1 MANTSYRYLFL
12 LLLPLFLLVANS
24 CERSTT
30 EKRILIVQ
38 SYEPDFQAYK
48 DVEETFKNGFQKEG
62 IHASIFTFYLNCEA
76 YQSPEEKQRIYTEL
90 NTLSLWKPDIIIVND
105 DQATYSLLA
114 CEHPLLDS
122 VPIVFTGVNY
132 PNIPLIQSILTYPDF
147 GISRTIG
154 KTSNLLSESW
164 ENA

>member
-1 MANTSYRYLFL
+1 MTNTSYRYLFL

-48 DVEETFKNGFQKEG
+48 DIEEAFKKGFQKEG

-132 PNIPLIQSILTYPDF
+132 PNIPLIQKYPNVSGF

>member
-1 MANTSYRYLFL
+1 MTTSSYRYLFL

-48 DVEETFKNGFQKEG
+48 DIEEAFKKGFPKEG

-114 CEHPLLDS
+114 CEQPFFDS
-122 VPIVFTGVNY
+122 VPIVFSRVNY
-132 PNIPLIQSILTYPDF
+132 PNIPLILKYPYR
-147 GISRTIG
+147 SRFLDKPGHRKNI
-154 KTSNLLSESW
+154 
-164 ENA
+164 

>member
-48 DVEETFKNGFQKEG
+48 DVEETFKN
-62 IHASIFTFYLNCEA
+62 
-76 YQSPEEKQRIYTEL
+76 
-90 NTLSLWKPDIIIVND
+90 
-105 DQATYSLLA
+105 
-114 CEHPLLDS
+114 DS
-122 VPIVFTGVNY
+122 KRKAFMPVSSR
-132 PNIPLIQSILTYPDF
+132 SILIAKLINRQKRNKEYIRNSIRYLY
-147 GISRTIG
+147 GSLIS
-154 KTSNLLSESW
+154 
-164 ENA
+164 

>member
-1 MANTSYRYLFL
+1 MTNTSYRYLFL

-62 IHASIFTFYLNCEA
+62 IHASILIAKLINRQKRNKEYIRNSIRYL
-76 YQSPEEKQRIYTEL
+76 YG
-90 NTLSLWKPDIIIVND
+90 SL
-105 DQATYSLLA
+105 
-114 CEHPLLDS
+114 
-122 VPIVFTGVNY
+122 
-132 PNIPLIQSILTYPDF
+132 
-147 GISRTIG
+147 IS
-154 KTSNLLSESW
+154 
-164 ENA
+164 